1 MAILT
6 EIRYRKVILRHTK
19 IIATLGPATDS
30 EQVLGRLIDA
40 GIDLVRL
47 NFSHGS
53 HEENVWRIKTL
64 RKLSKEKNHEV
75 GVLGDL
81 QGAKIRI
88 GIFKDKVIQLKVG
101 EQFCIDTNM
110 PIDQGDQ
117 AKVGTTYKGLVNDVG
132 RGDTL
137 LIDDGRIILSVIG
150 VEQGKI
156 NCEVIM
162 GGELTSN
169 KGINRQG
176 GGLAAPAL
184 TDKDREDVKNAVKLD
199 IDYLAISF
207 PRSAE
212 DIKLAK
218 NLFVEAG
225 GEAGIVAKIERVE
238 ALDAIDEILDECD
251 AIMIGRGDLGVE
263 IGDAEVPGVQK
274 SLIDRAH
281 DKNRVAIT
289 ATQMMESMTYSPIPT
304 RAEVS
309 DVANAVLDG
318 TDAVMLSGET
328 AMGKY
333 PVEAVKAMNR
343 TCLASERRSYK
354 TMSDHRMYARF
365 GRVDEAIAMSA
376 MYTANHLDVAAI
388 AALTE
393 SGSTALWMSRISS
406 AIPIYALTRHMKT
419 LRRVTLY
426 KGVYPASL
434 ELLGR
439 THAKVNKDAI
449 DLLLHCNAVHENDL
463 VIITK
468 GDLMGVDGGTNALK
482 IVRVGHLI
490 EPD

>member
-1 MAILT
+1 MGIAT
-6 EIRYRKVILRHTK
+6 EIRHRKAIFRHTK

-30 EQVLGRLIDA
+30 EQIMSKLMDA

-53 HEENVWRIKTL
+53 YEENAWRVKTL
-64 RKLSKEKNHEV
+64 RKLSKEKHYEV

-88 GIFKDKVIQLKVG
+88 GMFKEKEIVLNAGDD
-101 EQFCIDTNM
+101 FCIDINLAL
-110 PIDQGDQ
+110 DQGDQ
-117 AKVGTTYKGLVNDVG
+117 DVVGTTYKGLANDVG
-132 RGDTL
+132 IGDTL
-137 LIDDGRIILSVIG
+137 LIDDGRIILSVDD
-150 VEQGKI
+150 VNDGKI
-156 NCEVIM
+156 NCKVIM
-162 GGELTSN
+162 GGALSSS

-176 GGLAAPAL
+176 GGLSAPAL
-184 TDKDREDVKNAVKLD
+184 TDKDRQDIKYAAELD

-207 PRSAE
+207 TRSAD
-212 DIKLAK
+212 DIRLAK
-218 NLFVEAG
+218 KLFIEAG
-225 GEAGIVAKIERVE
+225 GKAGIIAKIERVE
-238 ALDAIDEILDECD
+238 AINSIDEILEECD

-281 DKNRVAIT
+281 QKNCIAIT

-328 AMGKY
+328 AIGKY

-343 TCLASERRSYK
+343 TCLASETRELKRLA
-354 TMSDHRMYARF
+354 DQRAYASF
-365 GRVDEAIAMSA
+365 NRVDEAIAMSA
-376 MYTANHLDVAAI
+376 MYLANHLDVAAI

-406 AIPIYALTRHMKT
+406 AIPIYALTRHDKT

-426 KGVYPASL
+426 KGVYPAKM
-434 ELLGR
+434 EYLGH
-439 THAKVNKDAI
+439 THMQVNKDAI
-449 DLLLHCNAVHENDL
+449 DVLLKCDAVHENDL

-468 GDLMGVDGGTNALK
+468 GDLMGVHGGTNALK
-482 IVRVGHLI
+482 IVQVGHLI
-490 EPD
+490 EPE

>member
-1 MAILT
+1 MGFAT
-6 EIRYRKVILRHTK
+6 EIRHRKAIFRHTK

-30 EQVLGRLIDA
+30 EQVMGKLLDA
-40 GIDLVRL
+40 GIDLARL

-53 HEENVWRIKTL
+53 FKENAWRVKTL
-64 RKLSKEKNHEV
+64 RKLSTEKNYEV

-88 GIFKDKVIQLKVG
+88 GSFKESKILLNVG
-101 EQFCIDTNM
+101 DNFCIDINL
-110 PIDQGDQ
+110 PLEQGDQ
-117 AKVGTTYKGLVNDVG
+117 DVVGTTYKGLVDDIG
-132 RGDTL
+132 IGDTL
-137 LIDDGRIILSVIG
+137 LIDDGRIVLSVDEIN
-150 VEQGKI
+150 EGKI
-156 NCEVIM
+156 LCKVIM
-162 GGELTSN
+162 GGTLSSN

-176 GGLAAPAL
+176 GGLAAPAI
-184 TDKDREDVKNAVKLD
+184 TEKDRSDIKDAAELDV
-199 IDYLAISF
+199 DYLAISF

-218 NLFVEAG
+218 KLFLEAG
-225 GEAGIVAKIERVE
+225 GKAGIIAKIERVE
-238 ALDAIDEILDECD
+238 AIDAIDEILEECD

-281 DKNRVAIT
+281 QKNCIAIT

-328 AMGKY
+328 AIGKY
-333 PVEAVKAMNR
+333 PIEAVKAMNR
-343 TCLASERRSYK
+343 TCLASERRELK
-354 TMSDHRMYARF
+354 KLTDQRMYPSF
-365 GRVDEAIAMSA
+365 ERVDEAIAMSA
-376 MYTANHLDVAAI
+376 MYLANHVDVTAI

-406 AIPIYALTRHMKT
+406 AIPIYALTRHVKT

-439 THAKVNKDAI
+439 SHAEVNKDAI
-449 DLLLHCNAVHENDL
+449 DVLLKCGAVRENNL

-490 EPD
+490 EPE